1 MAIVIQPQTANTV
14 DVPKATVQVVYNQKD
29 ISRSLDADFISLHVT
44 DKLNGESDE
53 LEITLHDAHDK
64 WSNDWYAGKGDTLA
78 IKITDELG
86 TLDAGTFEID
96 EIEIS
101 GHNPQTVTIKGL
113 ATGVS
118 HPLRTKNNT
127 AHDNSSLAKIARHYA
142 QKHGLTLV
150 GKIKDIPIERS
161 TQYQETDIAYLK
173 RLADQYGYVVT
184 IKKKQLIFSEIASL
198 KTLPT
203 HVTVHK
209 QDLSSYRI
217 TDKIREV
224 AKSAKQTSTNAQKRK
239 THKSHKQADQS
250 GDYLTSSDQ
259 INSRHHA
266 SNDADAS
273 LQSQAKLDKANN
285 EKTTGDISFCRGRTD
300 IKAGKVVDLQG
311 FGVLSGRYQLS
322 DVSHT
327 VDRSGGYYTESSI
340 KRIDTAPV
348 LSKTQK
354 LNHHKGK

>member
-1 MAIVIQPQTANTV
+1 MAIVT
-14 DVPKATVQVVYNQKD
+14 VPKAVVQVTYNQKD

-78 IKITDELG
+78 VTIRDDLG
-86 TLDAGTFEID
+86 VLDAGIFEID
-96 EIEIS
+96 EIEVN
-101 GHNPQTVTIKGL
+101 GHNPQTVTIKAL

-142 QKHGLTLV
+142 NKHGLALV
-150 GKIKDIPIERS
+150 GTIKEIPIERS

-184 IKKKQLIFSEIASL
+184 IKKKQLVFSEIASL
-198 KTLPT
+198 KSLPT
-203 HVTVHK
+203 HLTVQK
-209 QDLSSYRI
+209 QDLSSYRL

-224 AKSAKQTSTNAQKRK
+224 AKSAKQASTNAQKRK
-239 THKSHKQADQS
+239 PHKSHKQAEQS
-250 GDYLTSSDQ
+250 GEYLTSSDQ

-273 LQSQAKLDKANN
+273 LQAQAKLDKANN
-285 EKTTGDISFCRGRTD
+285 EKTTGDMSFCRGRTD
-300 IKAGKVVDLQG
+300 IKAGMVAELQG
-311 FGVLSGRYQLS
+311 FGVLSGRYQIG

-327 VDRSGGYYTESSI
+327 VDRSGGYVTETSI
-340 KRIDTAPV
+340 KRIDVSPV

-354 LNHHKGK
+354 KDK

>member
-1 MAIVIQPQTANTV
+1 MAIVT
-14 DVPKATVQVVYNQKD
+14 VPKAVVQVTYNQKD

-78 IKITDELG
+78 VTIRDDLG
-86 TLDAGTFEID
+86 VLDAGIFEID
-96 EIEIS
+96 EIEVN
-101 GHNPQTVTIKGL
+101 GHNPQTVTIKAL

-142 QKHGLTLV
+142 NKHGLALV
-150 GKIKDIPIERS
+150 GTIKEIPIERS

-184 IKKKQLIFSEIASL
+184 IKKKQLVFSEIASL
-198 KTLPT
+198 KSLPT
-203 HVTVHK
+203 HLTVQK
-209 QDLSSYRI
+209 QDLSSYRL

-224 AKSAKQTSTNAQKRK
+224 AKSAKQASTNAQKRK
-239 THKSHKQADQS
+239 THKSLKQAEQS
-250 GDYLTSSDQ
+250 GEYLTSSDQ

-273 LQSQAKLDKANN
+273 LQAQAKLDKANN
-285 EKTTGDISFCRGRTD
+285 EKTTGDMSFCRGRTD
-300 IKAGKVVDLQG
+300 IKAGMVAELQG
-311 FGVLSGRYQLS
+311 FGVLSGRYQIG

-327 VDRSGGYYTESSI
+327 VDRSGGYVTETSI
-340 KRIDTAPV
+340 KRIDVSPV

-354 LNHHKGK
+354 KDK